1 MLTKCCTNLY
11 CTKLYYV
18 NNYYMY
24 VSAIR
29 EMGPAMFEI
38 CNALSS

>member
-1 MLTKCCTNLY
+1 MLYPLILL
-11 CTKLYYV
+11 KLYHV